1 MKIVAALG
9 YNDCQI
15 LDLTGPLQVFAS
27 ANQALGYQAYQLKFI
42 GLDTQPI
49 QTNSGMRILPDL
61 AFSDLREVD
70 TLLLSGGRGVKALLH
85 NKALIDWVKQRA
97 ESVER
102 IASVCSGAF
111 LLAEAGLLKGK
122 KAVTHWKSCALLDKN
137 YEDIEVDSD
146 AIWLKQGH
154 LYTSAGV
161 TSGIDLALALV
172 EEDFGHA
179 ITMDVARELV
189 VFVKRPG
196 GQAQFSTQLNAQNEA
211 TGVVAKAQAYIQK
224 NLDKPLG
231 LTPLAEFCCVS
242 ERHLFRLFRRCC
254 DSSPAA
260 YIENSRLSLAQQ
272 LVCEGTLNFQQ
283 VAERCGFVSADNLR
297 RVFLRRL
304 GVNPREY
311 KARFGKLSLG
321 HSVGIG
327 E

>member
-1 MKIVAALG
+1 MKIIAALG
-9 YNDCQI
+9 YQDCQI

-27 ANQALGYQAYQLKFI
+27 ANQVLGYEAYQLKI
-42 GLDTQPI
+42 VGVDTHPI
-49 QTNSGMRILPDL
+49 CTNSGMKILPDL
-61 AFSDLREVD
+61 AFSDLMDAD

-85 NKALIDWVKQRA
+85 NDELIDWVKQSAKR
-97 ESVER
+97 VNR

-122 KAVTHWKSCALLDKN
+122 KAVTHWKSCSLLDKN
-137 YEDIEVDSD
+137 YEDIEVEND
-146 AIWLKQGH
+146 AIWLKQGN

-172 EEDFGHA
+172 EEDFGHG

-196 GQAQFSTQLNAQNEA
+196 GQAQFSTQLNAQNKA
-211 TGVVAKAQAYIQK
+211 TGVVAKAQTYIQK
-224 NLDKPLG
+224 NLDKSLG
-231 LTPLAEFCCVS
+231 LALLAEYCCVS
-242 ERHLFRLFRRCC
+242 ERHLFRLFKESCE
-254 DSSPAA
+254 SSPAA
-260 YIENSRLSLAQQ
+260 YIESSRLNLAQQ
-272 LVCEGTLNFQQ
+272 LVCEGRLSFQQ

-311 KARFGKLSLG
+311 KARFGTYSLSNE
-321 HSVGIG
+321 VGID
-327 E
+327 